1 MTHPISKMAFL
12 HESSSSEE
20 NIDVGVNNSIQDEGE
35 GHLND
40 RDNITRVRRRNQPS
54 TNRPTRTPPQT
65 PNQAQT
71 PHIVATDERMLS
83 FFRHCSIAGAVWF
96 VVSVFALAVMAIFLV
111 YMYNSYS
118 NQKDFIIKNQ
128 QEFKCPDCHAC
139 HNELKECKSQNKQE
153 RSYSKNQTGE
163 LISRTDECS
172 VSNAKFSSCE
182 TERFYNYI
190 IIFILSSIILTVVW
204 YHCCRCWRARHY
216 PYAQQVVAY
225 NAQHRLYY

>member
-1 MTHPISKMAFL
+1 MAAL
-12 HESSSSEE
+12 HESGEE
-20 NIDVGVNNSIQDEGE
+20 NIDVSANNSVQDEGE
-35 GHLND
+35 EDLID
-40 RDNITRVRRRNQPS
+40 RNNITRVRRRNQPS
-54 TNRPTRTPPQT
+54 TNRPTRASPQT

-128 QEFKCPDCHAC
+128 QEFKCPDCHTC

-172 VSNAKFSSCE
+172 VIKTELSSCE
-182 TERFYNYI
+182 TERFYHYI
-190 IIFILSSIILTVVW
+190 IIFILSFILSSIILIVVW
-204 YHCCRCWRARHY
+204 YCCCRCWRAWRY
-216 PYAQQVVAY
+216 PYAQQVVLY
-225 NAQHRLYY
+225 NGHHRLRY